1 MESNERPPP
10 RASPGSLR
18 LPSPPLRPPGRRP
31 VRRLLPSA
39 EAQAHPQTPQRT
51 PEPERGGEKARGR
64 RARNSLSRVLA
75 PGEPGPSGRGGAR
88 SLALCTDGPETTRAW
103 RKLRS
108 QRERVRTGRRPE
120 QRGLTAC
127 GVPREAAARGR
138 PSAEGAATRMHPEA
152 ERRPRVARGGASPE
166 TPPARGRQR
175 ARDPSRARPGAG
187 PSAAGAEGSR
197 ADPHLPHA
205 LSGLTGSALAA
216 LSSQS
221 FEVCARI
228 KGPCA
233 TPDSVGT
240 ERGTHP
246 EDGEC
251 LLHRSGSRCLL
262 PAPETRDRT

>member
-1 MESNERPPP
+1 MTGPEQPEQ
-10 RASPGSLR
+10 SPG
-18 LPSPPLRPPGRRP
+18 PGRAR
-31 VRRLLPSA
+31 
-39 EAQAHPQTPQRT
+39 PQR
-51 PEPERGGEKARGR
+51 ERR
-64 RARNSLSRVLA
+64 RSL
-75 PGEPGPSGRGGAR
+75 AR
-88 SLALCTDGPETTRAW
+88 SLHRRPRDHEGVAETA
-103 RKLRS
+103 S

-138 PSAEGAATRMHPEA
+138 PSAEGAATRMHAEA

-166 TPPARGRQR
+166 TLPARGRQR
-175 ARDPSRARPGAG
+175 ARDPSRAWPGAG

-205 LSGLTGSALAA
+205 LSGLTGSASAA

>member
-108 QRERVRTGRRPE
+108 QRDRVRTGRRPE
-120 QRGLTAC
+120 QGASQPAVSPEKPQHAAGLAQKAQPPAC
-127 GVPREAAARGR
+127 TQRPNGDRAWHGVGRAPRRR
-138 PSAEGAATRMHPEA
+138 RLEGVSERATR
-152 ERRPRVARGGASPE
+152 
-166 TPPARGRQR
+166 
-175 ARDPSRARPGAG
+175 
-187 PSAAGAEGSR
+187 
-197 ADPHLPHA
+197 
-205 LSGLTGSALAA
+205 
-216 LSSQS
+216 
-221 FEVCARI
+221 
-228 KGPCA
+228 
-233 TPDSVGT
+233 
-240 ERGTHP
+240 
-246 EDGEC
+246 
-251 LLHRSGSRCLL
+251 
-262 PAPETRDRT
+262 PAPGLAQAPLPRALGAPGQTLTSPTPCPA